1 MPRSR
6 VTPGNLPGVPWA
18 PGQTLGAWDWTAER
32 DAAQTRGVTG
42 ALTPTIPTFDDIL
55 AAADAVHRRLPVT
68 PAWSYPA
75 LDALAGCEVV
85 VKHENTQPT
94 GAFKV
99 RGGLAL
105 AATLA
110 PAQLAAGLVTAS
122 TGNHAQSIA
131 YAARLHGATATIVVP
146 ESAPEAKVAAVR
158 LLGANV
164 VVHGPTMT
172 EAVAMAQ
179 ELAGRDGMTY
189 VDPGN
194 TPAIIAG
201 HATVYLELLTQ
212 RPDLEAIYVPIGS
225 GSGAAGACL
234 VRDRLAPDCRIVG
247 VQSSAAPAAYL
258 SWQAGTIESAAC
270 LTRHSGLATGRG
282 FDLPQSVIGAGLAD
296 FVVVDDV
303 EISDAARVLAH
314 RAHTLA
320 EGAGA
325 AALAGLLKAATRP
338 QRVAVICTGGNASA
352 EEIADLAR
360 A

>member
-1 MPRSR
+1 MPLRR
-6 VTPGNLPGVPWA
+6 VTRGNLPGRRHPLWA
-18 PGQTLGAWDWTAER
+18 AADWTAEAPAIHTHR
-32 DAAQTRGVTG
+32 VTG
-42 ALTPTIPTFDDIL
+42 PVSLTPPTFDDIQR
-55 AAADAVHRRLPVT
+55 AADAIHHRLPVT

-75 LDALAGCEVV
+75 LDALAGGEVV

-105 AATLA
+105 AATLT
-110 PAQLAAGLVTAS
+110 PAHLAAGLVTAS

-225 GSGAAGACL
+225 GSGAAGACI

-258 SWQAGTIESAAC
+258 SWQAGQIETAPC

-282 FDLPQSVIGAGLAD
+282 FELPQSVIGAGLAD
-296 FVVVDDV
+296 FIIVDDA
-303 EISDAARVLAH
+303 EISDAARVFAH
-314 RAHTLA
+314 LAHTLA

-325 AALAGLLKAATRP
+325 AALAGLLKATSHP
-338 QRVAVICTGGNASA
+338 DRVAVICTGGNASA
-352 EEIADLAR
+352 DEIAHLAR
-360 A
+360 G